1 MKGASFRISIQFHV
15 DALYLQAAPRL
26 CLTKLPNGHAFKE
39 QFIDFLQ
46 SFTTAFGDTEKGE
59 NNGHES
65 RNAEYEANPGPE
77 RRVRLIYEIGDCRIL
92 ATTYYR
98 IGYAQ
103 LSCCCIDLCCMVCAL
118 DLALGCYGSREG

>member
-65 RNAEYEANPGPE
+65 RDAEYEANLGPE
-77 RRVRLIYEIGDCRIL
+77 RRVRLIYEIGDAEGDGKLDDDVEYGAHRIRL
-92 ATTYYR
+92 V
-98 IGYAQ
+98 
-103 LSCCCIDLCCMVCAL
+103 SE
-118 DLALGCYGSREG
+118 SRSGDFGRDYV